1 MKDQEKQATDSQTE
15 SWGYGQAPRT
25 LEEFYTRLEGQVDAL
40 LSLSGQV
47 WGYCY
52 TQLTDVEQEQ
62 NGIYCYDRSAKFDM
76 DRNQGHFQ
84 QTPGTSRPITR
95 RTAARPNERTPKIR
109 KRISGCAFYPVRHR
123 PPAASLVRECA
134 REQKASLNFHSRV
147 FPVSESR
154 YKVFLHIPTI
164 CP

>member
-1 MKDQEKQATDSQTE
+1 MKATANYAWPQYDGSCPYLVDEFGGIKWVKDQEKQATDSQTE

-25 LEEFYTRLEGQVDAL
+25 LEEFYMRLEGQVDAL

-76 DRNQGHFQ
+76 DRIKAIF
-84 QTPGTSRPITR
+84 SKRPEHP
-95 RTAARPNERTPKIR
+95 AR
-109 KRISGCAFYPVRHR
+109 
-123 PPAASLVRECA
+123 
-134 REQKASLNFHSRV
+134 
-147 FPVSESR
+147 
-154 YKVFLHIPTI
+154 
-164 CP
+164 